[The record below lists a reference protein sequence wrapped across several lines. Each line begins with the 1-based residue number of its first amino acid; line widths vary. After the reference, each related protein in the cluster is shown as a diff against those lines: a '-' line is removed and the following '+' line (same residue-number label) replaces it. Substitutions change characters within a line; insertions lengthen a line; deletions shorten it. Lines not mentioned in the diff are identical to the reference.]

1 MQHKEYRK
9 YFIIVV
15 NGVNFENCELLHCIP
30 ETYTILYVNFT
41 SIKKKKNHTSRPSTG
56 KYSSH
61 GPIHNILNLVVH
73 ILFLLYIR

>member
-15 NGVNFENCELLHCIP
+15 NGVNFENCELLHCTP

-41 SIKKKKNHTSRPSTG
+41 SIKKKS
-56 KYSSH
+56 Y
-61 GPIHNILNLVVH
+61 
-73 ILFLLYIR
+73 F

>member
-41 SIKKKKNHTSRPSTG
+41 LIKKKK
-56 KYSSH
+56 
-61 GPIHNILNLVVH
+61 IILLDQVLANIQAMGQYT
-73 ILFLLYIR
+73 IF

>member
-41 SIKKKKNHTSRPSTG
+41 SIKKKK
-56 KYSSH
+56 
-61 GPIHNILNLVVH
+61 IILLDQVLANIQAMGQYT
-73 ILFLLYIR
+73 IF